1 MISLKSFLPCSPLI
15 NSVCC
20 RNVFAKVPV
29 NSIPHINPGLE
40 INDYIS
46 LLDQT
51 RQRICRQSRKAYR
64 KKNRQNRQTEH
75 LPKINGC
82 DFSLECSFTRLS
94 SPVIKSDLLFEVRD
108 SRLGR
113 DICVVFLYR
122 KLYSINTS
130 LPRNKSELK
139 LSEKCSAGEEGLPSM
154 DWSLIQGE

>member
-1 MISLKSFLPCSPLI
+1 MRSSWGGWDTCSLDPFKIISPLFPI
-15 NSVCC
+15 NKFRCC

-29 NSIPHINPGLE
+29 NSIPHINPGLG

-51 RQRICRQSRKAYR
+51 RQRIRRQSRKKR
-64 KKNRQNRQTEH
+64 TEKKKKNRQNRQTGQ

-94 SPVIKSDLLFEVRD
+94 SPVIKYDLLFEVRD

-113 DICVVFLYR
+113 DICVVFCTGNFTVSTPLYPE
-122 KLYSINTS
+122 INRS
-130 LPRNKSELK
+130 
-139 LSEKCSAGEEGLPSM
+139 
-154 DWSLIQGE
+154 